1 MLKRIF
7 SLAFVTL
14 LIGGC
19 INRDEIYSN
28 PPKELIDYVDEILPA
43 AEQFV
48 YKNEREALENG
59 TKLNE
64 KQMDIALKV
73 GIKHPQK
80 VRLYY
85 VDRLP
90 FPEDQELATLA
101 KKYGYSSPFMAAY
114 TYGYGIWIKRSE
126 SNNQVLL
133 SHELIHVRQA
143 EEMGLKEQTRQ
154 YLLQLFIYG
163 YENAPMEIE
172 AYNEENKYI

>member
-19 INRDEIYSN
+19 INRDEIYAN

-101 KKYGYSSPFMAAY
+101 
-114 TYGYGIWIKRSE
+114 
-126 SNNQVLL
+126 
-133 SHELIHVRQA
+133 
-143 EEMGLKEQTRQ
+143 
-154 YLLQLFIYG
+154 
-163 YENAPMEIE
+163 
-172 AYNEENKYI
+172 